1 MPSTILLADD
11 HASVREAL
19 AAVIDS
25 EPDLD
30 VVATAANGRDAV
42 RLALQ
47 HQPDVAVLDLSMPE
61 MNGMAAAAA
70 IRSASPRTA
79 ILALTRHAD
88 EAYVL
93 SLLRAGAAG
102 YVLKQSPSSELL
114 KAIRTAAAGRRYLD
128 PTLEPSLW
136 QRSSADGLPGG
147 TTPTHREKQVL
158 QRLALGLS
166 NKEIANELD
175 ISVKTVEVHKGNGM
189 KRLGL
194 RSRSDLVRFALLHGW
209 LRDP

>member
-1 MPSTILLADD
+1 MSSTILLADD

-19 AAVIDS
+19 AAVIDN
-25 EPDLD
+25 EPDLQ

-42 RLALQ
+42 RLARQ
-47 HQPDVAVLDLSMPE
+47 HHPDVAVLDLSMPE
-61 MNGMAAAAA
+61 MSGMAAAAA

-88 EAYVL
+88 EAYVQ
-93 SLLRAGAAG
+93 SLLRVGAAG

-114 KAIRTAAAGRRYLD
+114 KAIRTAASGRRYLD
-128 PTLEPSLW
+128 PTIESNLSQGSGP
-136 QRSSADGLPGG
+136 AGTPGAA
-147 TTPTHREKQVL
+147 TLTNREKQVL

-166 NKEIANELD
+166 NKEIADELD

-194 RSRSDLVRFALLHGW
+194 RSRSDVVRFALLHGW
-209 LRDP
+209 LHDA